1 MAAKGLVIIMRES
14 LKSGL
19 ETILFGSRWLMV
31 PIYLGLISALGLLLV
46 KFAEKLFGYWT
57 RVIELSTSDTIL
69 AVLGLIDL
77 SLAANLVLMVIL
89 AGYESF
95 VSKIEPAVGSDRPD
109 WMDKVNFAGLKL
121 KLIASIVAI
130 SGIHLLEV
138 FMNINHYEADRV
150 FQYVIIHIAFVL
162 SGLIMAITDF
172 IVGRTAG
179 HD

>member
-1 MAAKGLVIIMRES
+1 MTNRI
-14 LKSGL
+14 KSGI
-19 ETILFGSRWLMV
+19 EAILFGSRWLMV
-31 PIYLGLISALGLLLV
+31 PIYLGLVSALGLLLV
-46 KFAEKLFGYWT
+46 KFVDNLFSYWMKLAS
-57 RVIELSTSDTIL
+57 LSTSDTIL
-69 AVLGLIDL
+69 AILSLVDL

-95 VSKIEPAVGSDRPD
+95 VAKIDPVENGDRPD
-109 WMDKVNFAGLKL
+109 WMDKVNFSGLKL

-138 FMNINHYEADRV
+138 FMNINEYEADRV
-150 FQYVIIHIAFVL
+150 FQYIIIHLTFVA

-172 IVGRTAG
+172 VVGRTAG